1 MSEWNATM
9 YDNKHDFVAEYGKGL
24 LEYIPQNEKQSIL
37 DLGCGT
43 GTLTVQL
50 NNLAKM
56 VIGVDQSESMIKKAQ
71 EQYPNINFLI
81 CDALSLPFEN
91 QFDVVFSNAVFHWI
105 KDHETLLD
113 NINKVL
119 KPKGLLVCEFGASG
133 NVATIENAFIKV
145 CQDLGYK
152 YKPKFNFPTT
162 KHFEDL
168 LKKKGFIIE
177 KIYDYDRPT
186 LLKDHEKGLENWMRQ
201 FFASELEEMSKDIQ
215 SKIIK
220 EVEALTKD
228 KLWKENEWIAD
239 YRRLRVIAHI

>member
-1 MSEWNATM
+1 MSEWNAAL

-50 NNLAKM
+50 NNLAKT

-71 EQYPNINFLI
+71 EQYSNIEFRV
-81 CDALSLPFEN
+81 CDALALPFES

-105 KDHETLLD
+105 
-113 NINKVL
+113 
-119 KPKGLLVCEFGASG
+119 
-133 NVATIENAFIKV
+133 
-145 CQDLGYK
+145 
-152 YKPKFNFPTT
+152 
-162 KHFEDL
+162 
-168 LKKKGFIIE
+168 
-177 KIYDYDRPT
+177 
-186 LLKDHEKGLENWMRQ
+186 KDHEKGLENWMRQ

-220 EVEALTKD
+220 EVEDLTKD

>member
-43 GTLTVQL
+43 GTLIVQL
-50 NNLAKM
+50 NNLAKT

-71 EQYPNINFLI
+71 EQYSNIEFRV
-81 CDALSLPFEN
+81 CDALALPFES

-105 KDHETLLD
+105 
-113 NINKVL
+113 
-119 KPKGLLVCEFGASG
+119 
-133 NVATIENAFIKV
+133 
-145 CQDLGYK
+145 
-152 YKPKFNFPTT
+152 
-162 KHFEDL
+162 
-168 LKKKGFIIE
+168 
-177 KIYDYDRPT
+177 
-186 LLKDHEKGLENWMRQ
+186 KDHEKGLENWMRQ

-220 EVEALTKD
+220 EVEDLTKD